1 MSLLMSRKICFVTSG
16 RADYGLLRWV
26 MHGVKDDPE
35 LHLQIIATGMHL
47 SPTFGFT
54 YQEIEADG
62 FFIDARI
69 EILGLPDAAIEITES
84 MGLAITGVAKAIN
97 DLEPDLFV
105 VLGDRYEI
113 FAATAAALV
122 SKVPVAHLHGGEVT
136 TGAFDE
142 SFRHSITKMS
152 HLHFVATEV
161 YKTRVIQLGEN
172 PNNVFLVG
180 GLGVDGIKMLPLLSR
195 EELETRLGFMFG
207 EKSLLITFHPATLDP
222 EAPEHQMRELLRALS
237 SLNDTTLIFTMPN
250 ADPGSQPI
258 THLIH
263 EFVSR
268 NQNAKAFSS
277 LGQLNYLS
285 CVAYVDGVIGNS
297 SSGLTEVPSFKKGT
311 INIGIRQS
319 GRVQATSVIN
329 CQPNETEIRR
339 AIEKLYSVEF
349 QTRLEKTINP
359 YGVGGASA
367 EIVKILKNCN
377 LDGIVE
383 KAFYDL

>member
-1 MSLLMSRKICFVTSG
+1 MSRKICFVTSG

>member
-1 MSLLMSRKICFVTSG
+1 
-16 RADYGLLRWV
+16 
-26 MHGVKDDPE
+26 
-35 LHLQIIATGMHL
+35 
-47 SPTFGFT
+47 
-54 YQEIEADG
+54 
-62 FFIDARI
+62 
-69 EILGLPDAAIEITES
+69 
-84 MGLAITGVAKAIN
+84 
-97 DLEPDLFV
+97 
-105 VLGDRYEI
+105 
-113 FAATAAALV
+113 
-122 SKVPVAHLHGGEVT
+122 
-136 TGAFDE
+136 
-142 SFRHSITKMS
+142 MS